1 MTVVK
6 GNNVEEAIQAGDLLR
21 TTARLHTELQLRNFA
36 CCDVQSST
44 QCHILTTLG
53 REGDQTLAALTR
65 TLNLDKAWLSRS
77 TDDLVT
83 QGLLE
88 KTPHPSDRR
97 SLLLHLTPA
106 GQQAYHALDAQLGA
120 QSSRV
125 LARLPAGQ
133 RAAALEL
140 LERLNAALQAELS
153 AEDGC
158 PC

>member
-6 GNNVEEAIQAGDLLR
+6 RNNATDLTQAGDLLR
-21 TTARLHTELQLRNFA
+21 TVARLHSELQLQNLA

-44 QCHILTTLG
+44 QCQILTTLG

-65 TLNLDKAWLSRS
+65 RLNLDKGWLSRS
-77 TDDLVT
+77 TDELAT

-88 KTPHPSDRR
+88 KAPHPSDRR
-97 SLLLHLTPA
+97 ALLLHLTPA
-106 GQQAYHALDAQLGA
+106 GQQAYQALDAQLNT

-133 RAAALEL
+133 QKAALKL
-140 LERLNAALQAELS
+140 LEQLSAALQAELTS
-153 AEDGC
+153 GEGG

>member
-6 GNNVEEAIQAGDLLR
+6 SNNVEEAIQAGDLLR
-21 TTARLHTELQLRNFA
+21 TTARLHSELQLRNFA

-65 TLNLDKAWLSRS
+65 TLNLDKAWLSRN

-83 QGLLE
+83 QRLLE

-133 RAAALEL
+133 QAAALEL
-140 LERLNAALQAELS
+140 LERLNAALQAELN

>member
-6 GNNVEEAIQAGDLLR
+6 HNKVEEAIQAGDLLR
-21 TTARLHTELQLRNFA
+21 TTARLHNELQLRNFA

-53 REGDQTLAALTR
+53 REGDQTLAVLTR
-65 TLNLDKAWLSRS
+65 SLNLDKAWLSRN
-77 TDDLVT
+77 TDDLVA

-97 SLLLHLTPA
+97 SLLLHLTPG
-106 GQQAYHALDAQLGA
+106 GQEAYQALDAQLNA

-133 RAAALEL
+133 QAAALQL
-140 LERLNAALQAELS
+140 LERLNAALQAELD

>member
-6 GNNVEEAIQAGDLLR
+6 NNNLDEAVQAGDLLR
-21 TTARLHTELQLRNFA
+21 TVARLHGELQLRNFA

-77 TDDLVT
+77 TDELVA

-88 KTPHPSDRR
+88 KTPHPQDRR
-97 SLLLHLTPA
+97 ALLLHLTSA
-106 GQQAYHALDAQLGA
+106 GQQEYRALDTQLTA

-125 LARLPAGQ
+125 LARLPQGQ
-133 RAAALEL
+133 RTAALQVL
-140 LERLNAALQAELS
+140 AQLNAALQAELDG
-153 AEDGC
+153 EDGYGC
-158 PC
+158 

>member
-6 GNNVEEAIQAGDLLR
+6 RNNATDLTQAGDLLR
-21 TTARLHTELQLRNFA
+21 TVARLHSELQLQSLA

-44 QCHILTTLG
+44 QCQILTTLG

-65 TLNLDKAWLSRS
+65 RLNIDKGWLSRS
-77 TDDLVT
+77 TDELAT

-88 KTPHPSDRR
+88 KAPHPSDRR
-97 SLLLHLTPA
+97 ALLLHLTPA
-106 GQQAYHALDAQLGA
+106 GEQAYQALDAQLNT

-133 RAAALEL
+133 QEAALKL
-140 LERLNAALQAELS
+140 LEQLSAALQAELTS
-153 AEDGC
+153 EEGG

>member
-6 GNNVEEAIQAGDLLR
+6 SNKVEEAVQAGDLLR
-21 TTARLHTELQLRNFA
+21 TTARLHNELQLRNFA

-65 TLNLDKAWLSRS
+65 SLNIDKAWLSRS

-88 KTPHPSDRR
+88 KAPHPSDRR

-106 GQQAYHALDAQLGA
+106 GQQAYQALDGQLTA

-133 RAAALEL
+133 QVAALEL
-140 LERLNAALQAELS
+140 LERLNAALQAELN
-153 AEDGC
+153 AEVGC

>member
-6 GNNVEEAIQAGDLLR
+6 SNNSNEVTQAGDLLR
-21 TTARLHTELQLRNFA
+21 TVARLHSELQLRNLA

-44 QCHILTTLG
+44 QCQILTTLG

-65 TLNLDKAWLSRS
+65 RLNLDKGWLSRS
-77 TDDLVT
+77 TDELVT

-88 KTPHPSDRR
+88 KTSHPTDRR

-106 GQQAYHALDAQLGA
+106 GQQAYRALDAQLNA

-133 RAAALEL
+133 QAAALTL
-140 LERLNAALQAELS
+140 LVQLSASLQAELGS
-153 AEDGC
+153 GDGAGC
-158 PC
+158 

>member
-6 GNNVEEAIQAGDLLR
+6 SNNAGNVAQAGDLLR
-21 TTARLHTELQLRNFA
+21 TVARLHGELQRRDLA

-44 QCHILTTLG
+44 QCQILTTLG

-65 TLNLDKAWLSRS
+65 RLNLDKAWLSRS
-77 TDDLVT
+77 TDELVT

-88 KTPHPSDRR
+88 KAPHPTDRR
-97 SLLLHLTPA
+97 ALLLHLTPA
-106 GQQAYHALDAQLGA
+106 GQQACQALDAQLNA

-133 RAAALEL
+133 QAAALTL
-140 LERLNAALQAELS
+140 LEQLSAALQAELGS
-153 AEDGC
+153 GEGAGC
-158 PC
+158 